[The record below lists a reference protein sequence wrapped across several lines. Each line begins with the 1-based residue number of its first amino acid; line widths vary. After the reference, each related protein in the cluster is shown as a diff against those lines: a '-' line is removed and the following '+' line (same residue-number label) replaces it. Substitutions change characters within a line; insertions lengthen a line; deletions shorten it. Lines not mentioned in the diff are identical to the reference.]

1 MRAAPIFRAH
11 PLSYN
16 LPEGSYLY
24 CDVSLPVPLDQPFS
38 YALPE
43 TLRHRVKQGCRVLVP
58 FGSRRLT
65 AVVLRCHDDPPGV
78 AARAVLRLIDAE
90 PVLDAELLALGKWIS
105 GYYCAP
111 LGEVL
116 RSMLPLASE
125 IRRGKVY
132 SLTDSGRDAARQ
144 LLFDSAP
151 EDPVV
156 QILRMLDQRPLSAA
170 YLARKLPLA
179 ANALRALERKHFV
192 MVEQVA
198 TERDPLRAPAAR
210 LRVEASPQAAPP
222 SSAKLSKP
230 ERELL
235 AFLDLHPGS
244 HNLKDLES
252 MVRNVG
258 PAARALARRKLVSLR
273 AEPVA
278 IDAGGYGR
286 APHTLNPPQAAAF
299 EQIRA
304 AIAAREFR
312 TFLLHGVTGSGK
324 TEVYLNAIDAALAC
338 GRSALLLVPEIAL
351 TPAVAGQFFS
361 RFGDRVAIL
370 HSAFSDSERSD
381 QWRRIRAGAA
391 SVVVG
396 TRSGVFAPMRN
407 LGLIVVDEEHD
418 QSYKQEET
426 PRYNGRDVAIVR
438 GQAARACVVLGS
450 ATPSL
455 ESRYNAERAKYT
467 LLELPGRVEA
477 RPMPQVELI
486 DMRTEFLETRKQA
499 TFSRRLLE
507 AVAHR
512 LEHGEQTII
521 LLNRRGFSSF
531 VACRSCG
538 ERVQCM
544 NCSVTLTFHRRDRRL
559 LCHYCNY
566 AERVPTHCPRCQSEH
581 IYFIGAGSEK
591 VEEELHHEFP
601 TARIARLDRDTAT
614 AKRQYEAILQGF
626 REASYDILVGTQMIA
641 KGHDIPNVT
650 LVGVV
655 SADVGLGLPDF
666 RAAERTFQLL
676 TQVAGRAGRGSLPGM
691 VLIQTLNPDHYAVRM
706 AAAQD
711 YQTFYEK
718 ELQFRRMMHYPP
730 FSAMAN
736 ILVRGEQQEQA
747 MRWSTELGHF
757 LNPAPEK
764 IKIMGPAE
772 APVTRLKNEYRYQFL
787 IKAASRTALNDL
799 LRRAQSFAR
808 EQKWNATALVIDVD
822 PLTLL

>member
-1 MRAAPIFRAH
+1 
-11 PLSYN
+11 
-16 LPEGSYLY
+16 LPDGSFLYCY
-24 CDVSLPVPLDQPFS
+24 CDVSLPVPLDQPFT

-43 TLRHRVKQGCRVLVP
+43 TLRHRVQPGCRILVP

-65 AVVLRCHDDPPGV
+65 GVVVRCHDDPPGV
-78 AARAVLRLIDAE
+78 ETREALRLIDAE

-116 RSMLPLASE
+116 RGMLPLASD

-132 SLTDSGRDAARQ
+132 SLTDAGRDAARQ

-156 QILRMLDQRPLSAA
+156 QILRLLDRRALSAS
-170 YLARKLPLA
+170 YIERKMPLA

-192 MVEQVA
+192 MVEQVQS
-198 TERDPLRAPAAR
+198 ERDPLRAPAER
-210 LRVEASPQAAPP
+210 LRVEATGMAPTG
-222 SSAKLSKP
+222 KLGKP

-235 AFLDLHPGS
+235 AFLELHPGT
-244 HNLKDLES
+244 HNLKDLEFTVPNS
-252 MVRNVG
+252 S
-258 PAARALARRKLVSLR
+258 PAARALARKKLVALLP
-273 AEPVA
+273 EPVPLNA
-278 IDAGGYGR
+278 AGPVR
-286 APHTLNPPQAAAF
+286 APHVLNPAQAAAF

-304 AIAAREFR
+304 AIAAHEFR

-324 TEVYLNAIDAALAC
+324 TEVYLNAIDAALAE

-381 QWRRIRAGAA
+381 QWRRIRSGAA
-391 SVVVG
+391 AVVVG

-438 GQAARACVVLGS
+438 AQAAGACVVLGS

-455 ESRYNAERAKYT
+455 ESRYNAETGKYT
-467 LLELPGRVEA
+467 LIELPGRVAA

-499 TFSRRLLE
+499 PFSRRLLE

-512 LEHGEQTII
+512 LDNGEQTII

-538 ERVQCM
+538 ERVQCA

-559 LCHYCNY
+559 LCHYCGY
-566 AERVPTHCPRCQSEH
+566 AERVPTACPKCQSEH
-581 IYFIGAGSEK
+581 IYFLGIGSEK
-591 VEEELHHEFP
+591 VEEELHREFP
-601 TARIARLDRDTAT
+601 KARVARLDRDTAT

-676 TQVAGRAGRGSLPGM
+676 TQVAGRAGRGSLPGI
-691 VLIQTLNPDHYAVRM
+691 VLIQTINPDHYAIRM

-736 ILVRGEQQEQA
+736 ILVRAERQEQA
-747 MRWSTELGHF
+747 LRLSTELGHF
-757 LNPAPEK
+757 LMPAPER
-764 IKIMGPAE
+764 IKILGPAE
-772 APVTRLKNEYRYQFL
+772 APVPRLKNEYRYQFL
-787 IKAASRTALNDL
+787 IKAASRKALNEL
-799 LRRAQSFAR
+799 LRRAQAFAR
-808 EQKWNATALVIDVD
+808 DQKWTATALVIDVD